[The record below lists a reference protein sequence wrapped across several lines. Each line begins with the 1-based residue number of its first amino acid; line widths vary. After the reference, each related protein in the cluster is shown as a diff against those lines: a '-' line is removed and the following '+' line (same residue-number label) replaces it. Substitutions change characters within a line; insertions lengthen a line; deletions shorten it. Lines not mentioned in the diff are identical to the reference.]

1 MFKGNSSRNGSS
13 GEFMQIPIGGKD
25 YWVSC
30 FPYVPQVFLLILS
43 MYTSYGFCIKCQR
56 QIFVFIT
63 FGFHQNQINHCDLMV
78 E

>member
-43 MYTSYGFCIKCQR
+43 MYTSYGFCIKYQR
-56 QIFVFIT
+56 KIYNIWIPPKT
-63 FGFHQNQINHCDLMV
+63 ESNQCDLMV